1 MIIKRSLRGQMP
13 SLKRCKAEEPSF
25 CDDGGGE
32 AAEESRRKRQRDG
45 GGSFPL
51 EMLGDLSGAGI
62 PYLPDGLRQRV
73 LGQDL
78 GAAAAAPS
86 WCTEVSFS
94 GASEVVLEERRRG
107 RDGLVKPAVTP
118 PPVVRTSRGRS
129 QALPSRFRNSVLI
142 DPWKKEKSKSKA
154 SDSEFFV
161 EGNLREGNKK
171 NLNYKGAAISAAVT
185 NSFTLLG
192 AECYRACRNFIT
204 TNCSTSRS
212 TLTSLDDSMV
222 EAEDKY
228 LQQTHNIEESL
239 VRYPISAV
247 AELNSL
253 RDTVERRED
262 CYRPE
267 DFVLGDIVWAKC
279 GKKNPAWPAMVIDP
293 LQQAPENVL
302 NSCVPGALCVMF
314 FGYSRNGRAYS
325 WVKQGMI
332 FPFIDHLDRFQGQTQ
347 LYKNKPSNFRMA
359 IEEAFLAEH
368 GFFGVQ
374 LDSVNTCGR
383 VAFDQPVAKISSE
396 VTDLNHDQECQSKF
410 QAVGK
415 SGLLCESCGLKLPYG
430 SAKKMK
436 HTSLQL
442 LCKHCAKLLKSKQYC
457 GICKKIWHHTDGG
470 NWVCCDGCQVWVHVE
485 CDKNCGNLKDLE
497 NTDYFCPDCKSRR
510 NFGSQDTIKK
520 HASVRYD
527 GGISQDKQPDKI
539 TVICC
544 DMEGIYLPNEH
555 MVLCQC
561 SSCKARKLTLNE
573 WERHTGSKKK
583 YWKTSVKVKSTRQP
597 LGKWLELYNPS
608 FGDQAKN
615 SSAGNRKEKI
625 LSLLQEPYE
634 PVLVK
639 WTTERCAIC
648 RWIEDWDYNKIIIC
662 NRCQIAV
669 HQECYGALDV
679 QNFTSWVC
687 RACETPLLK
696 RECCLCPVKGGA
708 LKPSNVDDSLWV
720 HVTCA
725 WFQPRV
731 SFVSDETMEPATGI
745 LDIPPLSFMK
755 VCVICKQMHG
765 ACTQCYT
772 CSTYYH
778 AMCASRAGYRME
790 LHCLEK
796 NGRQIIKMVSY
807 CAHHRSPDPDT
818 VLIMQTPSGVFSTN
832 SLLQKMKKQS
842 GSRLIRT
849 DIPQEI
855 TMPSLPTQ
863 SLSASRCLIYNRKT
877 TKRQRENGIA
887 HRIMGPRH
895 HSWDSIESLNAPMEE
910 KNQRLFSTFRERLHY
925 LQSTEK
931 SRVCFGK
938 SGIHGWGLFA
948 RKNLQEGEM
957 VIEYRG
963 EQVRRSVADLREAR
977 YQVEKKDC
985 YLFKISEEVVVD
997 ATDKG
1002 NIARLI
1008 NHSCMPNCYARIMN
1022 VGDDQSRVVLI
1033 AKRNVS
1039 AGEELTYD
1047 YLFDPDEAE
1056 ECKVPC
1062 LCKAPNCRG
1071 FMN

>member
-1 MIIKRSLRGQMP
+1 MP
-13 SLKRCKAEEPSF
+13 SLKRCKAEPSF
-25 CDDGGGE
+25 CDDGAGE

-45 GGSFPL
+45 GGSFPF

-62 PYLPDGLRQRV
+62 PYLPDGLRRRV

-78 GAAAAAPS
+78 APPRRPPLGAPS
-86 WCTEVSFS
+86 D
-94 GASEVVLEERRRG
+94 VVLEQRRRG
-107 RDGLVKPAVTP
+107 RDGSVKPAVTP
-118 PPVVRTSRGRS
+118 APVVRTSRGRS

-161 EGNLREGNKK
+161 EDKRK

-192 AECYRACRNFIT
+192 AECYRACRNFST

-228 LQQTHNIEESL
+228 LQQAPNMEESVVL
-239 VRYPISAV
+239 YSISAV
-247 AELNSL
+247 AESNSL

-332 FPFIDHLDRFQGQTQ
+332 FPFIDYLDRFQGQTQ
-347 LYKNKPSNFRMA
+347 LYKNKPSNFRVA

-374 LDSVNTCGR
+374 LDSVNTYGH

-396 VTDLNHDQECQSKF
+396 VTDSNHDQECQSKF
-410 QAVGK
+410 Q
-415 SGLLCESCGLKLPYG
+415 
-430 SAKKMK
+430 
-436 HTSLQL
+436 
-442 LCKHCAKLLKSKQYC
+442 LLKSKQYC

-510 NFGSQDTIKK
+510 NFGSQETIKK
-520 HASVRYD
+520 HAPVRYD

-608 FGDQAKN
+608 FGDQAKH

-625 LSLLQEPYE
+625 LSLLQGPYE

-696 RECCLCPVKGGA
+696 RECCLCTVKGGA
-708 LKPSNVDDSLWV
+708 LKPTNVDDSLWV

-731 SFVSDETMEPATGI
+731 SFASDETMEPATGI

-755 VCVICKQMHG
+755 MHG

-796 NGRQIIKMVSY
+796 NGRQIYKNGLLLCTS
-807 CAHHRSPDPDT
+807 
-818 VLIMQTPSGVFSTN
+818 QTPSGVFSTN

-855 TMPSLPTQ
+855 TIPSLPTQ

-887 HRIMGPRH
+887 HRIMGPCH
-895 HSWDSIESLNAPMEE
+895 HSWDSIENLNAPM
-910 KNQRLFSTFRERLHY
+910 
-925 LQSTEK
+925 
-931 SRVCFGK
+931 V
-938 SGIHGWGLFA
+938 
-948 RKNLQEGEM
+948 
-957 VIEYRG
+957 VEYRG
-963 EQVRRSVADLREAR
+963 SRSDAVSQIYEKH
-977 YQVEKKDC
+977 VIKWKKDC

-1008 NHSCMPNCYARIMN
+1008 NHSIIELLVHGQIKLTTRNSFLDYYRRTNPSLFLWVSVERRQEFDLSAFMRRNRHVEPFRIIKFSSPELARDNSWFNKRGSPNLET
-1022 VGDDQSRVVLI
+1022 Q
-1033 AKRNVS
+1033 
-1039 AGEELTYD
+1039 EEATD
-1047 YLFDPDEAE
+1047 E
-1056 ECKVPC
+1056 ECDAEQPK
-1062 LCKAPNCRG
+1062 LWDQ
-1071 FMN
+1071 